1 MLQST
6 QMGSGSCQEAEDTNI
21 ILLMQEAITKLR
33 MSHNILL
40 MSSSLTKH
48 NMLQVVE
55 ILNENTT
62 NWVNNEEI
70 SFFMSFNGNFLAYG
84 PMFDR
89 LIVPPLMKFWLQNL
103 YVTCLGHIDYADNNF
118 RGLLGGSLKIY
129 RRLFHNFTFLR

>member
-6 QMGSGSCQEAEDTNI
+6 QMGSRSCQEAIDTNI
-21 ILLMQEAITKLR
+21 ILINKQEAITKLR

-62 NWVNNEEI
+62 N
-70 SFFMSFNGNFLAYG
+70 
-84 PMFDR
+84 
-89 LIVPPLMKFWLQNL
+89 
-103 YVTCLGHIDYADNNF
+103 
-118 RGLLGGSLKIY
+118 
-129 RRLFHNFTFLR
+129 

>member
-6 QMGSGSCQEAEDTNI
+6 QMGSGSCQEAKDTNI

-55 ILNENTT
+55 ILNEKTT
-62 NWVNNEEI
+62 N
-70 SFFMSFNGNFLAYG
+70 
-84 PMFDR
+84 
-89 LIVPPLMKFWLQNL
+89 
-103 YVTCLGHIDYADNNF
+103 
-118 RGLLGGSLKIY
+118 
-129 RRLFHNFTFLR
+129 

>member
-6 QMGSGSCQEAEDTNI
+6 QMGSGSYQEAEDKKI
-21 ILLMQEAITKLR
+21 ISFMQEAITKLR

-62 NWVNNEEI
+62 N
-70 SFFMSFNGNFLAYG
+70 
-84 PMFDR
+84 
-89 LIVPPLMKFWLQNL
+89 
-103 YVTCLGHIDYADNNF
+103 
-118 RGLLGGSLKIY
+118 
-129 RRLFHNFTFLR
+129 

>member
-48 NMLQVVE
+48 NMLKVVE
-55 ILNENTT
+55 ILNKNTT
-62 NWVNNEEI
+62 N
-70 SFFMSFNGNFLAYG
+70 
-84 PMFDR
+84 
-89 LIVPPLMKFWLQNL
+89 
-103 YVTCLGHIDYADNNF
+103 
-118 RGLLGGSLKIY
+118 
-129 RRLFHNFTFLR
+129 